1 MDDASSNIPTAG
13 TTTTLHESDE
23 AAAGRQL
30 GENHA
35 KHSFVDWPNAAGFD
49 GLTEHR
55 GPVDLKVT
63 GVIPSWASGSLYR
76 TGPGGHSVEGTRS
89 GTFRIS
95 HWFDGLAHTHR
106 FDILPDRADPSK
118 TCVQYSSR
126 RQSEAFES
134 DIKASGTIRAMTFG
148 QKVDPCVG
156 IFSKFMSVFGRPRLD
171 NVCVTVHADVPA
183 LRGFCELD
191 SSGAKAS
198 STDTSLTGH
207 QALPGTVLLGTDTPW
222 FSQLDPATMEHIRY
236 LSPTALHPQLKGPSG
251 PAHGQKDTVTGD
263 FVSFNIEFGAGK
275 ATYRVF
281 QVSAE
286 TGKTRILATFPSSPA
301 YIHSFFLTKNYAIIC
316 VPVAHL
322 ALSGAKVLW
331 VGSLVEAFQPF
342 DKSDVCRWYIVD
354 RNNGGLVAEATSP
367 AAFFF
372 HSANAFENADG
383 DVVCDTVEYPNT
395 TVVHA
400 FYYDVLLNR
409 EGKAR
414 EFWGDKKTAASCR
427 AKLVRYR
434 FDKSKFH
441 EKTNGSSIF
450 QPQRVWE
457 IAAPH
462 AGDMPTIN
470 PAIACKEYRYVYTL
484 VSRGLSTLF
493 DAITKVDIKT
503 RQVLQ
508 WSGPPGHTPGEAI
521 FMARPVEGDQ
531 SADEDDGVLLSVVL
545 DGHNGTSYLLCLD
558 AKTMTEMG
566 RAECDFAVGFGFH
579 GQH

>member
-1 MDDASSNIPTAG
+1 LPFPPLSSRIFTPGLLTVARPQF
-13 TTTTLHESDE
+13 E
-23 AAAGRQL
+23 
-30 GENHA
+30 
-35 KHSFVDWPNAAGFD
+35 

-55 GPVDLKVT
+55 GPVSLKIT
-63 GVIPSWASGSLYR
+63 GTIPPWASGSLYR
-76 TGPGGHSVEGTRS
+76 TGPGGNSVEGTKS
-89 GTFRIS
+89 GTFHIS

-106 FDILPDRADPSK
+106 FDILPDDADPSRAR
-118 TCVQYSSR
+118 VQYSSR
-126 RQSEAFES
+126 RQSEAFEK
-134 DIKASGTIRAMTFG
+134 DIKANGRIRAMTFG

-183 LRGFCELD
+183 LRGFCD
-191 SSGAKAS
+191 KDAAAGAKAP
-198 STDTSLTGH
+198 STEAPVAGH
-207 QALPGTVLLGTDTPW
+207 QSLPGTLLLGTDTPW
-222 FSQLDPATMEHIRY
+222 FSQLDPATMEHIRF
-236 LSPTALHPQLKGPSG
+236 LGPKALHPQLKGLSG
-251 PAHGQKDTVTGD
+251 PAHGQKDPITGD

-286 TGKTRILATFPSSPA
+286 TGETRILATFPSTPA
-301 YIHSFFLTKNYAIIC
+301 YMHSFFLTLNYAIIC

-322 ALSGAKVLW
+322 QLSGAKVLW

-342 DKSDVCRWYIVD
+342 DESEVCRWYIVD

-372 HSANAFENADG
+372 HSANAFETADG
-383 DVVCDTVEYPNT
+383 DIVCDTIEYPDT
-395 TVVHA
+395 AIVHA

-409 EGKAR
+409 KGKA
-414 EFWGDKKTAASCR
+414 EDFWGDEKRAASCR

-434 FDKSKFH
+434 FEKAQFLDKTSAPAV
-441 EKTNGSSIF
+441 I
-450 QPQRVWE
+450 QPQKVWE
-457 IAAPH
+457 IEAPH

-470 PAIACKEYRYVYTL
+470 PAVACREHQYVYTL
-484 VSRGLSTLF
+484 ISRGLSTLF
-493 DAITKVDIKT
+493 DAIVKIDTRT

-521 FMARPVEGDQ
+521 FVARPVEGTR

-545 DGHNGTSYLLCLD
+545 DGHSGTSYLLCLD
-558 AKTMTEMG
+558 AKSMTEMG

-579 GQH
+579 GQHCPAPLG